1 MNYTTKIDFF
11 EIQSDEIQIDLQSF
25 QFDFKTYDYNP
36 VIFMTFPL
44 IQSWEIKTKFSQ
56 NLFFG
61 LLYPQDGE
69 ITFNITDIGMSFAFS
84 MERNDAGTIKPF
96 VHFIQI
102 TLGESKLESDSKIFS
117 WYMNQVIN
125 IGKVLI

>member
-1 MNYTTKIDFF
+1 MPTEYELELDLMNYTTKIDFF

-61 LLYPQDGE
+61 LLYP
-69 ITFNITDIGMSFAFS
+69 
-84 MERNDAGTIKPF
+84 
-96 VHFIQI
+96 
-102 TLGESKLESDSKIFS
+102 
-117 WYMNQVIN
+117 
-125 IGKVLI
+125 